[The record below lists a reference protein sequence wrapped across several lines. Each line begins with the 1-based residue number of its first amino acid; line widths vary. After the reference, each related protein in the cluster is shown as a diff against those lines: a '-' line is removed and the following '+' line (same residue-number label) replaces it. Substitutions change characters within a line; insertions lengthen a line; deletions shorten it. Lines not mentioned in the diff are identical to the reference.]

1 MGSMGL
7 LSTVGLRWR
16 IMDAMYELMIRL
28 LIASGL
34 LALFIWNP
42 YPLQYL
48 ELKSYDTLIMSTEPV
63 QNENILIV
71 DLDEDLIKAYEGY
84 PLPRSLYAE
93 LITKTN
99 AIPGITVLM
108 PDPDIRGKEND
119 LTLSNAM
126 MEVPTVLASAA
137 STQSSKES
145 LHVGTAQLGGDPLPW
160 LYEYPGILRT
170 ESTLELSRKGLGLIT
185 ATPEIDGVT
194 RRIPL
199 VVNVQSKLYPAFALE
214 LLRLAVNDP
223 SYQLK
228 TTQEGISWIRVPS
241 YPLMN
246 TDANARI
253 FLDWNTNFY
262 KQTGLEFLT
271 NPIDAPFVIF
281 GVTAEGVV
289 NPTPTP
295 AGVKYPH
302 EIQANILH
310 NLINGSAPS
319 TPTWAGGSELLGA
332 LLAISII
339 AVTAS
344 YIWVSLPTLVI
355 LIAGLIYGAWY
366 AFQSSYLIDV
376 SGIILISFLFWSI
389 ESFRNFITQY
399 LLRLQIKQQFGT
411 YVSPDLVKKLQE
423 DPTLL
428 RLGGETKRLT
438 FLFSDIRGFTP
449 ISEKY
454 QKDPQGL
461 TKLINRFLDNQ
472 TEIILKHGGTIDKY
486 MGDCIMAFWNAPLD
500 IDDQERKATECVLE
514 MREALGELN
523 EKLKEENLDQINTG
537 AGINTGLCVVG
548 NFGSSSRFD
557 YSVLGDAV
565 NLAARLESSCKNY
578 DVDLV
583 ISEHSLVDGYDYEFL
598 DEVTVKGKSEPVK
611 IYTIRK

>member
-1 MGSMGL
+1 
-7 LSTVGLRWR
+7 
-16 IMDAMYELMIRL
+16 MIRI
-28 LIASGL
+28 LIAASL
-34 LALFIWNP
+34 ISLFIWNP
-42 YPLQYL
+42 YPFQYL

-71 DLDEDLIKAYEGY
+71 DLDEDLVKAYEGY

-99 AIPGITVLM
+99 AVPGITVLM
-108 PDPDIRGKEND
+108 PDADIRGKEND
-119 LTLSNAM
+119 TKLSNAM
-126 MEVPTVLASAA
+126 REVPTVLASAA
-137 STQSSKES
+137 SAQTSEQG
-145 LHVGTAQLGGDPLPW
+145 LHVGTAQLGEDPLPW
-160 LYEYPGILRT
+160 LYQYQGILRT
-170 ESTLELSRKGLGLIT
+170 ESILELNRKGLGLVT

-228 TTQEGISWIRVPS
+228 TTQEGIDWIRVPS
-241 YPLMN
+241 YPLMK

-253 FLDWNTNFY
+253 FLDWNTKFY
-262 KQTGLEFLT
+262 KQTGLEFLES
-271 NPIDAPFVIF
+271 PIDAPFVIF

-295 AGVKYPH
+295 AGLKYPH
-302 EIQANILH
+302 EVQANILH

-319 TPTWAGGSELLGA
+319 TPTWAPAGELFALILG
-332 LLAISII
+332 LLLI
-339 AVTAS
+339 AVT
-344 YIWVSLPTLVI
+344 VSSIYVSAPVI
-355 LIAGLIYGAWY
+355 FSLIGGSIFGAWY
-366 AFQSSYLIDV
+366 LFQSSYLFDV
-376 SGIILISFLFWSI
+376 TGLILIWFLAWSI

-523 EKLKEENLDQINTG
+523 EKLREENLDQINTG
-537 AGINTGLCVVG
+537 AGINSGLCVVG

>member
-1 MGSMGL
+1 MKSLVLRLSIAGS
-7 LSTVGLRWR
+7 
-16 IMDAMYELMIRL
+16 
-28 LIASGL
+28 LIG
-34 LALFIWNP
+34 LFIWNP
-42 YPLQYL
+42 YPFQYL
-48 ELKSYDTLIMSTEPV
+48 ELKGYDTLIMSTEPV

-71 DLDEDLIKAYEGY
+71 DLDEDIVKAYEGY

-108 PDPDIRGKEND
+108 PDADIRGKEND
-119 LTLSNAM
+119 VLLSNAM
-126 MEVPTVLASAA
+126 IQVPTVLASAA

-145 LHVGTAQLGGDPLPW
+145 LHVGTAQLGEDPLPW
-160 LYEYPGILRT
+160 LYQYPGILRT
-170 ESTLELSRKGLGLIT
+170 ESILELSRKGLGLVT

-228 TTQEGISWIRVPS
+228 TTQEGIDWIRVPS
-241 YPLMN
+241 YPLMK

-253 FLDWNTNFY
+253 FLDWNTKFY
-262 KQTGLEFLT
+262 KQTGLEFLES
-271 NPIDAPFVIF
+271 PIDAPFVIF

-295 AGVKYPH
+295 AGLKYPH

-319 TPTWAGGSELLGA
+319 TPTWAPAGELFGLTLGLLLVALTVSSIYISAPVIFSLIGGSMF
-332 LLAISII
+332 
-339 AVTAS
+339 
-344 YIWVSLPTLVI
+344 
-355 LIAGLIYGAWY
+355 GAWY
-366 AFQSSYLIDV
+366 LFQSSYLFDV
-376 SGIILISFLFWSI
+376 TGLIVIWFLFWSI

-500 IDDQERKATECVLE
+500 IEDQERKATECVLE

-537 AGINTGLCVVG
+537 AGINSGLCVVG

-583 ISEHSLVDGYDYEFL
+583 ISEYSLVDGYDYEFL

>member
-1 MGSMGL
+1 M
-7 LSTVGLRWR
+7 
-16 IMDAMYELMIRL
+16 
-28 LIASGL
+28 
-34 LALFIWNP
+34 
-42 YPLQYL
+42 
-48 ELKSYDTLIMSTEPV
+48 
-63 QNENILIV
+63 
-71 DLDEDLIKAYEGY
+71 
-84 PLPRSLYAE
+84 
-93 LITKTN
+93 
-99 AIPGITVLM
+99 
-108 PDPDIRGKEND
+108 
-119 LTLSNAM
+119 
-126 MEVPTVLASAA
+126 
-137 STQSSKES
+137 
-145 LHVGTAQLGGDPLPW
+145 
-160 LYEYPGILRT
+160 
-170 ESTLELSRKGLGLIT
+170 
-185 ATPEIDGVT
+185 
-194 RRIPL
+194 
-199 VVNVQSKLYPAFALE
+199 QSKLYPAFALE
-214 LLRLAVNDP
+214 VLRVGLNHP

-228 TTQEGISWIRVPS
+228 TTPEGIDWIRVPG
-241 YPLMN
+241 YPLMK
-246 TDANARI
+246 TDGNGRI
-253 FLDWNTNFY
+253 FLDWNTKFY
-262 KQTGLEFLT
+262 KQTVSEFMAS
-271 NPIDAPFVIF
+271 PIDAPFAII

-295 AGVKYPH
+295 AGLKYPH

-319 TPTWAGGSELLGA
+319 TPVWAPAGELLGLTLGLLLVA
-332 LLAISII
+332 LTVSSIYISAPVIF
-339 AVTAS
+339 
-344 YIWVSLPTLVI
+344 SLI
-355 LIAGLIYGAWY
+355 GGSMFGAWY
-366 AFQSSYLIDV
+366 LFQSSYLFDV
-376 SGIILISFLFWSI
+376 TGLIIIWFLFWSI

-583 ISEHSLVDGYDYEFL
+583 ISEYSLVDGYDYEFL